1 MVRTFKLFI
10 FYIMSLLLFTVGMG
24 TAQVHAD
31 SVVQRLGNS
40 YQYVSDSGVAV
51 FNIPWRGAT
60 SGFLPGVSYDGNLAF
75 WTEPGTAGTATQY
88 GKSDTVSTTSVNGT
102 GTLPA
107 YAANGNSDPIGTWI
121 LPTGDVPAGSNI
133 QVKLVLSDS
142 YRNFAGVIRPLK
154 VSLSSSSP
162 AGAMTYL
169 NSGSSTFY
177 PLTLTSTSD
186 SEFYIDA
193 SEGTPKINFV
203 DGSYLNT
210 TSQPSPSTGE
220 TTMGNVLKNQ
230 VYLVNDDNAL
240 VTDLDM
246 KDSLGNIVGTWN
258 VSSDGS
264 SIGWTL
270 NGSEIQ
276 GPIQKVKY
284 SVEDVRSNS
293 WSGWWSQLPTDDNNV
308 LGGPANYD
316 IAYLIPHISNLIVH
330 YQDINGNEL
339 DSDVNKFGYIN
350 QTYTTEQ
357 KEISGYTFKEVQ
369 GNASGTFTE
378 DAQTVTYV
386 YTKNPVAGGDVTAK
400 YVDENGNKIDE
411 SVVKSGN
418 IGDEYSTEPK
428 EISGYTFKE
437 VQGNASGTFT
447 EDAQTVTY
455 VYTKNPKAT
464 ENPVTPAS
472 PEKPV
477 ITDNGKTGSRTNNNK
492 TVNHTTTNN
501 VVKTVKK
508 AAEKMLPK
516 TAAEKVVI
524 SAIMGTMLASV
535 LGILVFKNRRNKQ

>member
-88 GKSDTVSTTSVNGT
+88 GKSDTVSTTSVNGA

-107 YAANGNSDPIGTWI
+107 YAADGSANSIGTWN
-121 LPTGDVPAGSNI
+121 LPTGDVPAGSSI
-133 QVKLVLSDS
+133 QVKLVLSEN
-142 YRNFAGVIRPLK
+142 YKNFAGVIRPLK
-154 VSLSSSSP
+154 VSLSSSDP
-162 AGAMTYL
+162 AGFMTYL

-177 PLTLTSTSD
+177 PLTLTSTAD

-193 SEGTPKINFV
+193 TEGAPKLNFI

-210 TSQPSPSTGE
+210 SSQPSPSVGE

-230 VYLVNDDNAL
+230 VYLVNDDNTL
-240 VTDLDM
+240 VTNLDM
-246 KDSLGNIVGTWN
+246 KDSLGNIVGTWS
-258 VSSDGS
+258 VSSDGA

-270 NGSEIQ
+270 NGAEIQ

-284 SVEDVRSNS
+284 SVEDIRSNS
-293 WSGWWSQLPTDDNNV
+293 WSGWWSQLPTDGNNV
-308 LGGPANYD
+308 LGGPSNYD
-316 IAYLIPHISNLIVH
+316 IAYLIPHISNIIVH

-339 DSDVNKFGYIN
+339 ESDVNKFGYIN

-357 KEISGYTFKEVQ
+357 KEIPGYTFKEVQ
-369 GNASGTFTE
+369 GNASGTFTS
-378 DAQTVTYV
+378 DSQTVTYV
-386 YTKNPVAGGDVTAK
+386 YTKNPVAGGNVTAT
-400 YVDENGNKIDE
+400 YVDENGNKIADP
-411 SVVKSGN
+411 VVKSGN
-418 IGDEYSTEPK
+418 VGDEYSTEQK
-428 EISGYTFKE
+428 EINGYTFKE
-437 VQGNASGTFT
+437 VQGNATGTFT
-447 EDAQTVTY
+447 ADSQIVTY
-455 VYTKNPKAT
+455 VYNKNPKAP

-472 PEKPV
+472 PAKPV
-477 ITDNGKTGSRTNNNK
+477 IPDNGKTGSKTNNNT
-492 TVNHTTTNN
+492 TVNNTTTNS

-516 TAAEKVVI
+516 TAAEKVGF
-524 SAIMGTMLASV
+524 SAILTIILAAV
-535 LGILVFKNRRNKQ
+535 TGVIVFKIRRNKQ

>member
-10 FYIMSLLLFTVGMG
+10 FYIMSSLLFTVGMG

-31 SVVQRLGNS
+31 SVLQRLGNS

-60 SGFLPGVSYDGNLAF
+60 SGPFPGVSYDGNLAF

-107 YAANGNSDPIGTWI
+107 YAADGSSNSIGTWI
-121 LPTGDVPAGSNI
+121 LPTGNVPAGSSI
-133 QVKLVLSDS
+133 QVKLVLSEN
-142 YRNFAGVIRPLK
+142 YKNFAGVIRPLK
-154 VSLSSSSP
+154 VSLSSSDP
-162 AGAMTYL
+162 AGFMTYL

-177 PLTLTSTSD
+177 PLTLTSTAD

-193 SEGTPKINFV
+193 AEGTPKLNFL

-210 TSQPSPSTGE
+210 SSQPSPSTGE

-230 VYLVNDDNAL
+230 VYLVNDDNTL
-240 VTDLDM
+240 VTNLDM
-246 KDSLGNIVGTWN
+246 KDSLGNVVGTWS

-270 NGSEIQ
+270 NGTEIQ

-293 WSGWWSQLPTDDNNV
+293 WSGWWSQLPTDGNNV
-308 LGGPANYD
+308 LGGPSNYD
-316 IAYLIPHISNLIVH
+316 IAYLIPSISNLVVH
-330 YQDINGNEL
+330 YQDVNGNEL
-339 DSDVNKFGYIN
+339 ESDVNKFGYIN

-357 KEISGYTFKEVQ
+357 KEIPGYTFKEVK
-369 GNASGTFTE
+369 GNASGSFAI
-378 DAQTVTYV
+378 DDQTVTYV
-386 YTKNPVAGGDVTAK
+386 YIKNPVAGGNVTAK
-400 YVDENGNKIDE
+400 YVDENGNKISDP
-411 SVVKSGN
+411 VVKSGN
-418 IGDEYSTEPK
+418 VGDEYSTEQK
-428 EISGYTFKE
+428 EVSGYTFKE
-437 VQGNASGTFT
+437 VQGNVTGTFT
-447 EDAQTVTY
+447 ADEQTVTY
-455 VYTKNPKAT
+455 VYTKNPEAPEK
-464 ENPVTPAS
+464 PVTPAS

-477 ITDNGKTGSRTNNNK
+477 IPDNGKTGSTTNNNT
-492 TVNHTTTNN
+492 TVNNTTNNN

-516 TAAEKVVI
+516 TAAEKVGF
-524 SAIMGTMLASV
+524 STMLSIILAGV
-535 LGILVFKNRRNKQ
+535 TGIIVFKSRRNKQ